1 MPHGQPSD
9 RPSDRRNE
17 HCFAYQ
23 RYSWKPT
30 AAGTGGRA
38 DGPTIA
44 RRPPPETLFH
54 SPDKLI
60 RRPRSAVA
68 ALFPLP
74 SHYSALQRRQKRS
87 TDGSTFPVS
96 ASAPHTTHNTST
108 LRQVQC
114 SFNDSFTLESGE
126 RQISQPRV
134 KISAELGTSGHLAQ
148 SLRLWVDNM

>member
-9 RPSDRRNE
+9 RATDRRNE

-44 RRPPPETLFH
+44 RPPPPETLFH

-68 ALFPLP
+68 APFPP
-74 SHYSALQRRQKRS
+74 VALLRIAAPTEKI
-87 TDGSTFPVS
+87 DGRIDFPGLRIRTAYHS
-96 ASAPHTTHNTST
+96 HNTST

-114 SFNDSFTLESGE
+114 SFNDSSTLESGE

-134 KISAELGTSGHLAQ
+134 RDIGVRDIGPLGAIFEALG
-148 SLRLWVDNM
+148 